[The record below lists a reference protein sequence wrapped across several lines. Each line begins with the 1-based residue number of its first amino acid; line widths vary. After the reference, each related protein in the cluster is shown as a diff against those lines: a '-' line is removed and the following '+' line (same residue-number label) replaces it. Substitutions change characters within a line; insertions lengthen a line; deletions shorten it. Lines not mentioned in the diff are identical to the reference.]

1 MVSLVRADLF
11 KLRKRAMG
19 WVMLVIVAGF
29 AILEMVA
36 QALISPGSVSYA
48 FPGGLL
54 EGLAPVPIIGTFVL
68 IVLGA
73 LLIGSE
79 YGYDTWKNLLIR
91 QAGRT
96 PFILSKWLSLLV
108 ATGVGLIVLLVLG
121 QLLGLLLNGMLH
133 LAGPALSLSTGNVLI
148 IILMQALVP
157 LIASTVA
164 LMGAVIG
171 RSSVAGIVIGIA
183 WFSIDSLLGGLF
195 PLASLSNA
203 AVFIQ
208 AKLTGIAMASNG
220 SITPVHL
227 PDTLQGPLGFI
238 PVAVVIFY
246 LVVPL
251 VVAATVFRRRDMVG
265 IG

>member
-11 KLRKRAMG
+11 KLRKRAMS
-19 WVMLVIVAGF
+19 WVMLVIVAAFTVLEMLSF
-29 AILEMVA
+29 AI
-36 QALISPGSVSYA
+36 ISPGSVNYT

-54 EGLAPVPIIGTFVL
+54 EGLAPVSIVGTFVM

-91 QAGRT
+91 RAGRT

-108 ATGVGLIVLLVLG
+108 ATSVGLIVLLVLG
-121 QLLGLLLNGMLH
+121 QLIGLLLDGVLH
-133 LAGPALSLSTGNVLI
+133 LAGSALSLSPGNVLV

-157 LIASTVA
+157 LIAGTVA
-164 LMGAVIG
+164 LMGAVVG

-208 AKLTGIAMASNG
+208 AKLTGMVMASNG
-220 SITPVHL
+220 SISPVHL
-227 PDTLQGPLGFI
+227 PDSMQGLPGLI
-238 PVAVVIFY
+238 PVAVVLFY
-246 LVVPL
+246 LVFPL
-251 VVAATVFRRRDMVG
+251 VVAAIVFRRRDMVG